1 MRRDSYALG
10 PCRARQLLLL
20 AGSLFLGSC
29 LVFPTISD
37 SRKNIDKDTA
47 ASLQAGVT
55 TKEDV
60 LLQLGEPDF
69 VSEDERQLNYVWTGP
84 GVVFIGLSGSSSVS
98 EKIGDYDYTLLLTFS
113 ADDVLER
120 TDVSTADGHVT
131 ENY

>member
-84 GVVFIGLSGSSSVS
+84 GVVFIGPSVS
-98 EKIGDYDYTLLLTFS
+98 EKMGDYDYTLLLTFS
-113 ADDVLER
+113 AEDVLEQ
-120 TDVSTADGHVT
+120 TEVSNAVGHAPQ
-131 ENY
+131 NY